1 MLSPDVTH
9 RTRDTAIMLRSGL
22 NLIQQALSI
31 YSVDMKLIVGNR
43 QFKAMFDLPA
53 NLTDPGASFSD
64 TIRYLAET
72 GEYGDVDD
80 VEAFVAARVQQ
91 AQAFEP
97 HYMERRRANG
107 RWISVEGGPL
117 RQGGWITVYTDITQ
131 VRQQEEMLRSR
142 SDELSGKLL
151 DRSEE
156 LARTNRALE
165 ATITRLHETQQ
176 QLEAAEARI
185 RMAAETTPAH
195 IARLDLQERYTY
207 SNQRLPLPPS
217 NGADNIVGHLAAD
230 ILGMEVYNIVSP
242 AMHSAMRGDPKVVEF
257 ANPSDGRQIRVAFT
271 PDTNAAGIVTGAY
284 VLSMD
289 VSLSQTGR
297 APLHNQHVATFPGW
311 TARFDT
317 MLLEPDG
324 DGPAVALT
332 LAESALL
339 KAFLQNA
346 NRVLSRE
353 ELFSTQGIRAGSD
366 RALDI
371 RVSRLR
377 QKLKDN
383 PKTPNLLR
391 TIYGAGY
398 IFTAEVVWQDAAQDR
413 LG

>member
-1 MLSPDVTH
+1 MLSPDAIH
-9 RTRDTAIMLRSGL
+9 RTRDTAVLLRSGL

-43 QFKAMFDLPA
+43 QFKAMFDVPDHLA
-53 NLTDPGASFSD
+53 EPGADFAD
-64 TIRYLAET
+64 TIRYLAQN
-72 GEYGDVDD
+72 GEYGPVDD
-80 VEAFVAARVQQ
+80 VETFVAARVKQ
-91 AQAFEP
+91 AEAFEP
-97 HYMERRRANG
+97 HYIERKRANG

-165 ATITRLHETQQ
+165 ASITRLHETQQ

-185 RMAAETTPAH
+185 RLAAETTPAH

-207 SNQRLPLPPS
+207 SNQRLPLATS
-217 NGADNIVGHLAAD
+217 NGATDIVGHTARD
-230 ILGMEVYNIVSP
+230 ILGPDVYEAIAG
-242 AMHSAMRGDPKVVEF
+242 AMHSAMGGEPKVVEF
-257 ANPSDGRQIRVAFT
+257 ANPPDGRQIRAAFT
-271 PDTNAAGIVTGAY
+271 PDTNATGQVTGAY

-289 VSLSQTGR
+289 VSLSSQGAKSAQT
-297 APLHNQHVATFPGW
+297 QQIATFPGW
-311 TARFDT
+311 TADFDRLAVT
-317 MLLEPDG
+317 PDN
-324 DGPAVALT
+324 DAAPIPLT
-332 LAESALL
+332 LAESTLL
-339 KAFLQNA
+339 KMFLRNA
-346 NRVLSRE
+346 NRVLTRD
-353 ELFSTQGIRAGSD
+353 ELCAGPDIHRASD

-377 QKLKDN
+377 QKLNDTAKA
-383 PKTPNLLR
+383 PKLLR

-398 IFTAEVVWQDAAQDR
+398 IFMGDVTWMD
-413 LG
+413 